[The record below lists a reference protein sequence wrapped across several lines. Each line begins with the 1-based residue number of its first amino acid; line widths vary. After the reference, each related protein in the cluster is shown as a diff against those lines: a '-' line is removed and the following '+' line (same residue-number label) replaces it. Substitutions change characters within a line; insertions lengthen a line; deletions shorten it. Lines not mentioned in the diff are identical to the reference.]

1 MAWKRMQLS
10 GPSQV
15 RDIGPITLTRVHP
28 VANTGAM
35 SRARGRYR
43 AQTARSLRRS
53 MGSSSSRLR
62 ACLIESHAAFARVA
76 PLPQARTNAN
86 VSEAFFT
93 LATDV
98 RALCHERKR
107 DALALGRHRHTA
119 NACLGHPPCEAASTR
134 RLNNDAP

>member
-1 MAWKRMQLS
+1 MGIFLIYDVNNLKSLQNIRQWVRNIEGNAPQTINKILIGNKCDVESAR
-10 GPSQV
+10 QV
-15 RDIGPITLTRVHP
+15 P
-28 VANTGAM
+28 
-35 SRARGRYR
+35 RADGEK
-43 AQTARSLRRS
+43 L
-53 MGSSSSRLR
+53 
-62 ACLIESHAAFARVA
+62 AAEYGLKFFETS
-76 PLPQARTNAN
+76 ARTNAN